1 MPSYDY
7 KCDACGHA
15 YNEVRDADHPQWFTD
30 CVVPNCVGKFAEVK

>member
-15 YNEVRDADHPQWFTD
+15 YNEVRDVTHPQWFTKCPVNGCD
-30 CVVPNCVGKFAEVK
+30 GNLVEVN

>member
-7 KCDACGHA
+7 KCDVCGHA

-30 CVVPNCVGKFAEVK
+30 CPVAGCTGTLQEI